1 MEQTSKRPE
10 RKSAGSRYLYEPFD
24 LGPAHQ
30 IEVNQKV
37 QEERWKALDYRL
49 GQIETMI
56 ERLDR
61 RVWLTIFGV
70 ATVVLKE
77 TVSGF
82 FLH

>member
-1 MEQTSKRPE
+1 MEQTPQKTE

-24 LGPAHQ
+24 LGPAYQ

-37 QEERWKALDYRL
+37 LEERWKALDYRL
-49 GQIETMI
+49 GQIEAMI
-56 ERLDR
+56 ERLEK

-77 TVSGF
+77 TVAGF